1 MSRTQKTKDTTSPV
15 KRYIEWSSDEKC
27 WKSYDKEK
35 KENVLLPINTPFI
48 LLDQLTTVAGYDDK
62 AEKSFYGTE
71 VRDIKKPIKVF
82 CGKEKVA
89 EGAWADIKDTLRGLK
104 FAKSVY
110 AMAKINDEFQLVQ
123 FKLSGCALSW
133 FDFVE
138 SEGVNNLEG
147 DIVIAVVDTKYGKKG
162 KVEFEAPVFK
172 VVKRE
177 LSVDAAEQANGMD
190 IALQAYL
197 EAYLEET
204 PKDETPD
211 GDADRESAMNDDEPP
226 TTDYGGVAH
235 DDATASD
242 PADEVLDE
250 EPPF

>member
-27 WKSYDKEK
+27 WKSYDKEA

-62 AEKSFYGTE
+62 AEKSYYGSE

-82 CGKEKVA
+82 CGKAQVA
-89 EGAWADIKDTLRGLK
+89 NGSWADIKDTLRGLK

-110 AMAKINDEFQLVQ
+110 AMAKIDGEFQLVQ

-138 SEGVNNLEG
+138 ASGGINALEG
-147 DIVIAVVDTKYGKKG
+147 DIVIAVTGTTPGKKG
-162 KVEFEAPVFK
+162 SITFNTPNFAIVQ
-172 VVKRE
+172 RE
-177 LSVDAAEQANGMD
+177 LSDEAATQADAAD
-190 IALQAYL
+190 TALQAYL
-197 EAYLEET
+197 EAYLEEGPKVDEEEEETDASRETAMENGPT
-204 PKDETPD
+204 PPQF
-211 GDADRESAMNDDEPP
+211 
-226 TTDYGGVAH
+226 
-235 DDATASD
+235 D
-242 PADEVLDE
+242 PADEVLDD

>member
-27 WKSYDKEK
+27 WKSYDKDK
-35 KENVLLPINTPFI
+35 KENVLLPINVPFI

-62 AEKSFYGTE
+62 AEKSYYGSE

-110 AMAKINDEFQLVQ
+110 AMAKIDDEFQLVQ

-147 DIVIAVVDTKYGKKG
+147 DIVIAVTGTTPGKKG
-162 KVEFEAPVFK
+162 KVEFNTPDFA

-177 LSVDAAEQANGMD
+177 LTAEAATQAD
-190 IALQAYL
+190 ESDKALQAYL
-197 EAYLEET
+197 EAYLEE
-204 PKDETPD
+204 PAKDETPD
-211 GDADRESAMNDDEPP
+211 GDADRESAMADDEPP
-226 TTDYGGVAH
+226 SADYGTEGASS
-235 DDATASD
+235 SD
-242 PADEVLDE
+242 PADEVLDS